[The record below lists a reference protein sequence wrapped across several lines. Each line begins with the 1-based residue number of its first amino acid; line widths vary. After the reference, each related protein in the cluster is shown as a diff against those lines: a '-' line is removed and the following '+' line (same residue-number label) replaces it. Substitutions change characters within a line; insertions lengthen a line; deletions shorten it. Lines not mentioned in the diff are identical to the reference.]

1 MNTEFNLEFLQAL
14 FVCCRCEVI
23 NIRVRDI
30 ICLTKQITIIVVIDD
45 SGRQFEDLNRA
56 VTEHGCVQDMV
67 IIPAVIKPDQ
77 LIVEE
82 FFNLTWFWINH
93 SDARMSRPLNLP
105 NNQEEV
111 REDFDIEEYNWII
124 LIRSNWICRI
134 IRLEVHLCRKLQTV
148 VRLICTL
155 HGKVD
160 HSVLHISNIIVHPAL
175 ISVLQHFVDEID
187 IRTCIAMNLFA

>member
-1 MNTEFNLEFLQAL
+1 M
-14 FVCCRCEVI
+14 
-23 NIRVRDI
+23 
-30 ICLTKQITIIVVIDD
+30 IIVPSV
-45 SGRQFEDLNRA
+45 
-56 VTEHGCVQDMV
+56 V
-67 IIPAVIKPDQ
+67 KPDQ

-82 FFNLTWFWINH
+82 LFNLTGFRIHH

-111 REDFDIEEYNWII
+111 RKDFDIEEYNWIV
-124 LIRSNWICRI
+124 LIGINRICRI
-134 IRLEVHLCRKLQTV
+134 IRLEVHLCRKLQAV
-148 VRLICTL
+148 ICLIGTL

-187 IRTCIAMNLFA
+187 IRACIAMNLFAQTFLNCGTKAFLTLYHIRINHWFLSFQWKT